1 MALSFPLNFL
11 PDFPGWSTQFDL
23 QWRKE
28 QSRQGNG
35 ATRKKDLGTPLWRA
49 KYQTRDLFRPSDL
62 DYWRAVLNSMDGGE
76 ATFRG
81 YNIARSF
88 PILYP
93 NGSWPT
99 GVSFDGESATV
110 HTVGVNNKSLRI
122 DLLPAGY
129 TISVG
134 DFLSIEYGSPTKYFL
149 CQAVESATADGSGV
163 TPTFEVRPHL
173 PVGLAVDGI
182 VRVKRP
188 FCEMTIDT
196 DTLSIPANLIGRG
209 AISFEATEYR

>member
-1 MALSFPLNFL
+1 MAISFPLDFL
-11 PDFPGWSTQFDL
+11 PDWPGWSTQFDL
-23 QWRKE
+23 AWRKE
-28 QSRQGNG
+28 FSRQGNG

-49 KYQTRDLFRPSDL
+49 KYQTRDLFLPSQL

-76 ATFRG
+76 KTFRG
-81 YNIARSF
+81 YQIARTY

-149 CQAVESATADGSGV
+149 CQAIESATADGSGI

-188 FCEMTIDT
+188 FCLMTVDAE
-196 DTLSIPANLIGRG
+196 TLSIPANLIGRG
-209 AISFEATEYR
+209 SISFEATEYR